1 MSVVGMISESRRVEF
16 DELTKTTTGVSLV
29 L

>member
-1 MSVVGMISESRRVEF
+1 MSVVGMAVESRRVEF
-16 DELTKTTTGVSLV
+16 DELTKTTTGASLV